1 MKTQKGFTLIELLV
15 VIAIIGILASMLL
28 PVLAKAKKKANRM
41 KCSANVGQLAKT
53 LTGFAGAND
62 ERMPWY
68 QTYEDSRFL
77 WREVL
82 WQTANKNQ
90 QPNMDHYPIDCRFLF
105 LADQIREDLGSAK
118 SLQSPSD
125 PKTKRTSDLDVSQGK
140 LGNFA
145 RQHWYG
151 GRRYCHQRGLSYG
164 VHRGGDALKGQTLLI
179 ITRNLDGNNKHN
191 GDLQVNNGGWNL
203 IHRTLTMSKANW
215 IGTDSTG
222 KWYGNRSVA
231 KELTMSGLDKNQ
243 GNYALSDGS
252 TKQATDADLQAAVK
266 ATAEQTGGKANPHD
280 VISRPGY
287 Y

>member
-41 KCSANVGQLAKT
+41 KCSANTGQLAKA
-53 LTGFAGAND
+53 LTGFASEND
-62 ERMPWY
+62 ECMPWY

-77 WREVL
+77 WRQVL
-82 WQTANKNQ
+82 WQTAAKNQ

-105 LADQIREDLGSAK
+105 LADTIREDLGTAK

-125 PKTKRTSDLDVSQGK
+125 PKTKRTSDQDVAQGK
-140 LGNFA
+140 LNGFA

-164 VHRGGDALKGQTLLI
+164 VHRGGDALKGQTMLI

-191 GDLQVNNGGWNL
+191 GDMQVNNGGWNL

-215 IGTDSTG
+215 IGTDSKRG
-222 KWYGNRSVA
+222 VK
-231 KELTMSGLDKNQ
+231 
-243 GNYALSDGS
+243 GS
-252 TKQATDADLQAAVK
+252 NV
-266 ATAEQTGGKANPHD
+266 
-280 VISRPGY
+280 
-287 Y
+287 